1 MRKISKLLPILIM
14 VFVTCAGTS
23 CSSKDNTVTK
33 ENTAGLKG
41 SINILSNSRDAGVIK
56 YAAESFTKM
65 NPNVSINIK
74 PDDKLNTG
82 ESISDTG
89 ELPDIFA
96 IEDEYGKHF
105 ISSNPGKLMELSE
118 VLNSSREKYLKWK
131 LVNLSSGSSIYG
143 CPWYTRPVAMFYRT
157 DIFESEKI
165 NPSDIKTWDDF
176 IEAGQKITK
185 DINKKVLQNQNGT
198 QYPLFK
204 MLFLQSGNGLI
215 DKEGKPSFNG
225 DKAAASIKLVKRLQ
239 DKGLV
244 SEYNSSSSFTQDIV
258 SGNVA
263 CFVAGA
269 DGIEI
274 LKNQVPKQK
283 GLWNVMMLPA
293 SEPGGNRTISEG
305 GSSFFVSSSAKNKE
319 LALKFIK
326 YAEEDIDLSSK
337 EVREKGIFPANE
349 ILYDL
354 KALNIP
360 DEYFNNAF
368 VWQMLC
374 SVERLEMEVYYPSNY
389 DTVNRLVED
398 AAGSVLGKNDDVKPP
413 LLELQKQVE
422 NALK

>member
-1 MRKISKLLPILIM
+1 MRKISKLLPIIIM
-14 VFVTCAGTS
+14 VLVTFAVTS
-23 CSSKDNTVTK
+23 CSSKDNTVSK
-33 ENTAGLKG
+33 KNTDGLKG
-41 SINILSNSRDAGVIK
+41 SINILSNSRDAEVLK
-56 YAAESFTKM
+56 YAAESFTKI

-74 PDDKLNTG
+74 QNDKLNTG

-89 ELPDIFA
+89 EPSDIFV

-118 VLNSSREKYLKWK
+118 AVSSSKERYLKWK
-131 LVNLSSGSSIYG
+131 LACLSSGSSIYG
-143 CPWYTRPVAMFYRT
+143 CPWYTRPVVMFYRT

-176 IEAGQKITK
+176 IEAGKKITK
-185 DINKKVLQNQNGT
+185 DTNKKVLQSQNGT
-198 QYPLFK
+198 QYPLYR
-204 MLFLQSGNGLI
+204 MLFLQSGNGLV

-239 DKGLV
+239 DNGLL

-263 CFVAGA
+263 CFVAST

-274 LKNQVPKQK
+274 LKNEAPKQK
-283 GLWNVMMLPA
+283 GLWNVMLLPA
-293 SEPGGNRTISEG
+293 SEPGGNRTISLG
-305 GSSFFVSSSAKNKE
+305 GSNFFVSNSTKNKE

-326 YAEEDIDLSSK
+326 YAEEDIDLSSA
-337 EVREKGIFPANE
+337 EVKEKGIFPANE

-354 KALNIP
+354 KALNTQ
-360 DEYFNNAF
+360 DQYFNNAF